1 MSKAGWKERGGGKWR
16 WQRSSTQRRLEQ
28 GSRRGTSGV
37 KVVCASSEAAMH
49 GSPRWASRRV
59 TPVSG
64 RGGVDQR
71 SLRRA
76 SRRVSQTR
84 IWAHLE

>member
-1 MSKAGWKERGGGKWR
+1 
-16 WQRSSTQRRLEQ
+16 
-28 GSRRGTSGV
+28 
-37 KVVCASSEAAMH
+37 VCASSEAAMH